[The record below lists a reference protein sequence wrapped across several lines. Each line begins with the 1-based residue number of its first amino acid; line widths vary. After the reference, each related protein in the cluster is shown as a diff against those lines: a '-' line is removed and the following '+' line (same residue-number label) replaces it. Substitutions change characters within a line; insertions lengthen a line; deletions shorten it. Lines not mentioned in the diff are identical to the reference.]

1 MDVLILLDK
10 LDDLIYS
17 SKTIPLTEQ
26 VRVDREAAYSLLDQI
41 RVTLP
46 DEIKQARSIV
56 KEQQE
61 GSIPTPEPGE
71 RSDDGHLQ
79 EIAESIEDLKRTQR
93 AAPPPLTAAASEKV
107 RSIVEA
113 AEASAAEVRAEAER
127 DARRIKSEAARRGME
142 MRKRSAAEAAARLKR
157 ADEVTAA
164 LVAET
169 ASATADIDSLLDRVR
184 APATALANAFG
195 DGATKVEA
203 NFERMRALIAEAP
216 VGDEWQGADPEGEI
230 VARREEAA
238 EEGRTPDEDA
248 AQLDNGPQSTEEW
261 SYEQAMSAEDE
272 LDEGEI
278 EAARLEGEDDP
289 EVDDGSDPP
298 TGFQAARRFEAS
310 QQPHHVR
317 Q

>member
-17 SKTIPLTEQ
+17 SKAIPLTEQ

-41 RVTLP
+41 RVTMP
-46 DEIKQARSIV
+46 EEIKQARSIV

-61 GSIPTPEPGE
+61 GSIPTPERRE
-71 RSDDGHLQ
+71 RSEDGHLQ
-79 EIAESIEDLKRTQR
+79 EIAESIEALKRSQR

-157 ADEVTAA
+157 ADEVTAS
-164 LVAET
+164 LIAEA

-184 APATALANAFG
+184 APAMALANAFG

-203 NFERMRALIAEAP
+203 NFDRMRALISDAP
-216 VGDEWQGADPEGEI
+216 VGDEWQGADPDGEI
-230 VARREEAA
+230 VARREEGASHAGSA
-238 EEGRTPDEDA
+238 EEDV
-248 AQLDNGPQSTEEW
+248 AQLDDGPQSTEEW
-261 SYEQAMSAEDE
+261 SYEEAIGAETE
-272 LDEGEI
+272 LDEAEI
-278 EAARLEGEDDP
+278 GAAPLDAEDDP
-289 EVDDGSDPP
+289 EADDGLDPP
-298 TGFQAARRFEAS
+298 TGFQGGRFEAS
-310 QQPHHVR
+310 EQPHHVR